1 MKKNDFILIVIIFIV
16 AILGFVFYSNYGGNN
31 AASIVVTVDGKI
43 YGTYS
48 LKKEQKIKI
57 NDTNYLII
65 EDGQA
70 DMIKANCPDK
80 ICVEQKPISKKKESI
95 ICLPNKVIV
104 EVLGGE
110 ETEFDAVTN

>member
-1 MKKNDFILIVIIFIV
+1 MRKNDLILMVIIFIV
-16 AILGFVFYSNYGGNN
+16 AILGFVLYLNYGENK
-31 AASIVVTVDGKI
+31 AASIVVTVDGKV

-48 LKKEQKIKI
+48 LNKEQKIKI

-65 EDGQA
+65 KDGQA

-80 ICVEQKPISKKKESI
+80 ICVEQKSISKKKESI

-104 EVLGGE
+104 EVVGGE
-110 ETEFDAVTN
+110 EKEFDAVTN